1 MMLTMNQAEKTRS
14 KASKIKKNLRTK
26 SRYQKNFS
34 PRSAFQNIEK
44 IKDEE
49 TQRQILTLNIK
60 TKILK
65 AIEDIRMVHME
76 GQIQAHK
83 DKLEKERQQ
92 NPNAEDKRVEP
103 KKMSVWHVPVE
114 IWHSS

>member
-1 MMLTMNQAEKTRS
+1 
-14 KASKIKKNLRTK
+14 
-26 SRYQKNFS
+26 
-34 PRSAFQNIEK
+34 
-44 IKDEE
+44 
-49 TQRQILTLNIK
+49 
-60 TKILK
+60 
-65 AIEDIRMVHME
+65 MVHME